1 MENSSSDSI
10 VPPSKPKTNDN
21 VQSILRAFEL
31 LEHLANANTEVGITQ
46 LAENSGLPLPT
57 IYRLIQ
63 TLVTG
68 GYVKQGSSRRY
79 GLGARLIRL
88 GEKAG
93 IALGSSIKPYLA
105 KLAELT
111 GETTNLALL
120 DADEVVYVAQVPSKH
135 SMRMFTE
142 VGGRVHPHCTGVG
155 KALLAQLPEHEVMS
169 ILSRTGMASHTP
181 TTITNPEVLL
191 KQLDQIR
198 HQGYALDEGEQE
210 IGVHCIAAPIPWN
223 LAKAAISVSGP
234 TSRISPETRNQ
245 IIPLLKATAQEISS
259 SYKNS

>member
-1 MENSSSDSI
+1 MENYSSDLITS
-10 VPPSKPKTNDN
+10 PPKTKTNDN

-31 LEHLANANTEVGITQ
+31 LEHLADANSEVGITQ
-46 LAENSGLPLPT
+46 LAESSGLPLPT

-79 GLGARLIRL
+79 GLGPRLIRL

-93 IALGSSIKPYLA
+93 IALGSSIKPYLF

-120 DADEVVYVAQVPSKH
+120 DADEVVYVAQVPSRH

-155 KALLAQLPEHEVMS
+155 KALLAQLSQEEVIS
-169 ILSRTGMASHTP
+169 ILSRTGMKAYTP
-181 TTITNPEVLL
+181 TTITDPKILL
-191 KQLDQIR
+191 KQLEQIR

-210 IGVHCIAAPIPWN
+210 IGVNCIAAPIPWN
-223 LAKAAISVSGP
+223 LAKAAISISGP
-234 TSRISPETRNQ
+234 ISRLTPETRQ
-245 IIPLLKATAQEISS
+245 EIIPLLKATVQEISS
-259 SYKNS
+259 SYSN

>member
-1 MENSSSDSI
+1 MENSSSDLITS
-10 VPPSKPKTNDN
+10 SPKNKANDN

-31 LEHLANANTEVGITQ
+31 LEHLADANGEVGITQ
-46 LAENSGLPLPT
+46 LAESSGLPLPT

-79 GLGARLIRL
+79 GLGPRLIRL

-93 IALGSSIKPYLA
+93 IALGSSIKPYLL

-120 DADEVVYVAQVPSKH
+120 DADEVVYVAQVPSRH

-155 KALLAQLPEHEVMS
+155 KALLAQLSEEEVSS
-169 ILSRTGMASHTP
+169 ILSRTGMDSHTP
-181 TTITNPEVLL
+181 ATITDPKILL
-191 KQLDQIR
+191 KQLEQIR

-210 IGVHCIAAPIPWN
+210 IGVNCIAAPIPWN
-223 LAKAAISVSGP
+223 LAKAAISISGP
-234 TSRISPETRNQ
+234 ISRFTPETRQQ
-245 IIPLLKATAQEISS
+245 IIPLLKATVQEISS
-259 SYKNS
+259 SYID